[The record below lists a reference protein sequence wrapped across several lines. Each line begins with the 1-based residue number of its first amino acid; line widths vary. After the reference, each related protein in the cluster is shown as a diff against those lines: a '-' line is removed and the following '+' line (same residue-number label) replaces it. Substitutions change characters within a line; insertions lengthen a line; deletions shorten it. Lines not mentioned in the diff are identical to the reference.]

1 MTGLAWMDRMGR
13 IFRPTRLPPP
23 HQARGDVAALAMT
36 GKGAGNDGHSG
47 DGIAALRSQYPWR
60 LKILPIL
67 CIHAVQPLE
76 TEGDCEPVV
85 IVDTVP
91 AYW

>member
-13 IFRPTRLPPP
+13 IFGRRDC
-23 HQARGDVAALAMT
+23 HAALAMT
-36 GKGAGNDGHSG
+36 GKGAGNDRHSG
-47 DGIAALRSQYPWR
+47 DGIAVLRSQYPWHPR
-60 LKILPIL
+60 IPSIL
-67 CIHAVQPLE
+67 CIHAVQPPE
-76 TEGDCEPVV
+76 TEGDCEPIA